1 MVIQPN
7 QMIKFFR
14 KIRQR
19 LLNENRFSKYLLYA
33 LGEIFLVVIGILM
46 ALQINNWNEN
56 KKQQKEIQNA
66 LMEIKNDLIL
76 DQMVLHEALNR
87 KNEEYDKQQR
97 VIDIL
102 DHKKEM
108 VEDFDKLLGYLMLK
122 RNVEFTKNGFD
133 LLKDMGIGKI
143 EDDDFRIKLTSYYD
157 LSLPR
162 IQAEIDDDTDEFQ
175 SIWLPYVREHFT
187 DWLFEA
193 YGTPK
198 DMDSFLND
206 EYILISLKLNL
217 GNTDGTI
224 EAMEKALLESSE
236 LVAMI
241 DEKLTDQ

>member
-1 MVIQPN
+1 
-7 QMIKFFR
+7 MIKFFR

-33 LGEIFLVVIGILM
+33 TGEIVLVVIGILI

-56 KKQQKEIQNA
+56 KKQQKEVQNA

-108 VEDFDKLLGYLMLK
+108 VQDFDKLLGHLMLK
-122 RNVEFTKNGFD
+122 HNVEFTKNGFD

-206 EYILISLKLNL
+206 KYILISLKVNL

>member
-33 LGEIFLVVIGILM
+33 TGEIVLVVIGILI

-56 KKQQKEIQNA
+56 KKQQKEVQNA

-108 VEDFDKLLGYLMLK
+108 VEDFDKLLGHLMLK
-122 RNVEFTKNGFD
+122 HNVEFTKNGFD

-206 EYILISLKLNL
+206 EYILISLKVNL

>member
-1 MVIQPN
+1 
-7 QMIKFFR
+7 MIKFFR

-33 LGEIFLVVIGILM
+33 TGEIVLVVIGILI

-56 KKQQKEIQNA
+56 KKQQKEVQNA

-108 VEDFDKLLGYLMLK
+108 VQDFDKLLGHLMLK

>member
-33 LGEIFLVVIGILM
+33 TGEIVLVVIGILI

-56 KKQQKEIQNA
+56 KKQQKEVQNA

-108 VEDFDKLLGYLMLK
+108 VQDFDKLLGHLMLK

-206 EYILISLKLNL
+206 EYILISLKVNL

>member
-1 MVIQPN
+1 LVIQPN

-33 LGEIFLVVIGILM
+33 TGEIVLVVIGILI

-56 KKQQKEIQNA
+56 KKQQKEVQNA

-108 VEDFDKLLGYLMLK
+108 VQDFDKLLGHLMLK

>member
-1 MVIQPN
+1 MIQPN

-33 LGEIFLVVIGILM
+33 TGEIVLVVIGILI

-56 KKQQKEIQNA
+56 KKQQKEVQNA

-76 DQMVLHEALNR
+76 DQMVLHEALNH

-108 VEDFDKLLGYLMLK
+108 VEDFDKLLGHLMLK

>member
-1 MVIQPN
+1 
-7 QMIKFFR
+7 MIKFFR

-33 LGEIFLVVIGILM
+33 TGEIVLVVIGILI

-56 KKQQKEIQNA
+56 KKQQKEVQNA

-108 VEDFDKLLGYLMLK
+108 VEDFDKLLGHLMLK

-133 LLKDMGIGKI
+133 LLKEMGIGKI

>member
-1 MVIQPN
+1 
-7 QMIKFFR
+7 MIKFFR

-33 LGEIFLVVIGILM
+33 TGEIVLVVIGILI

-56 KKQQKEIQNA
+56 KKQQKEVQNA

-108 VEDFDKLLGYLMLK
+108 VQDFDKLLGHLMLK
-122 RNVEFTKNGFD
+122 HNVEFTKNGFD

-206 EYILISLKLNL
+206 EYILISLKVNL

>member
-1 MVIQPN
+1 LVIQPN

-33 LGEIFLVVIGILM
+33 TGEIVLVVIGILI

-56 KKQQKEIQNA
+56 KKQQKEVQNA

-108 VEDFDKLLGYLMLK
+108 VQDFDKLLGHLMLK

-206 EYILISLKLNL
+206 EYILISLKVNL

>member
-33 LGEIFLVVIGILM
+33 TGEIVLVVIGILI

-56 KKQQKEIQNA
+56 KKQQKEVQNA

-108 VEDFDKLLGYLMLK
+108 VQDFDKLLGHLMLK
-122 RNVEFTKNGFD
+122 HNVEFTKNGFD

-206 EYILISLKLNL
+206 KYILISLKVNL